1 MREKV
6 VLIFQSLF
14 KPAETYRII
23 QANPERDASLLL
35 ATILPI
41 SMAFPE
47 LINPKT
53 DVWVKVLLL
62 AGGIVITVL
71 SVVLFAHL
79 LNWIS
84 GIFKKTDVANSLR
97 LAIPY
102 AFVPAIIVNFLS
114 LALPAEIAIWLRLLA
129 VLWVLISLTAFVSEL
144 KNLDRIRSFTSVF
157 ISVLIWSLPV
167 LVFKII
173 WPLMAARS
181 N

>member
-1 MREKV
+1 MKEKV

-14 KPAETYRII
+14 KPAETYRTI

-35 ATILPI
+35 ATILPVSI
-41 SMAFPE
+41 VFTE

-53 DVWVKVLLL
+53 DVWAKVLLL
-62 AGGIVITVL
+62 AGGIVTTVL

-84 GIFKKTDVANSLR
+84 GIFKKTDAANSLR

-102 AFVPAIIVNFLS
+102 AFVPAIVSNFLS
-114 LALPAEIAIWLRLLA
+114 LALPLETIIWLRLLA
-129 VLWVLISLTAFVSEL
+129 VLWVLVSLTAFVSEL
-144 KNLDRIRSFTSVF
+144 KNLDRIRSFASVF

-167 LVFKII
+167 IVFKII
-173 WPLMAARS
+173 WPLMDAGS
-181 N
+181 S

>member
-1 MREKV
+1 MKEKV

-114 LALPAEIAIWLRLLA
+114 LALPEVAIWLRLLA

-144 KNLDRIRSFTSVF
+144 KNIDRIRSFTSVF